1 MKLPITWLKQYIPI
15 SWSAEKIADALTMSG
30 AKVEQVD
37 RKSGDP
43 VLEIEVTTNRP
54 DCLSVLGLAKE
65 VSVLTGKTIK
75 YPKVSVEPGLS
86 SPSAAKALADKLR
99 RGSNGEKKLPK
110 IVIEDKKGCPKY
122 TARLIE
128 GIAVQ
133 SSPLEVQ
140 KCLEWMGAR
149 PINNVVDAT
158 NFVLFEM
165 GQPLHAFDLDKLAGG
180 KIIVRRAKPGEK
192 FLGIDGIEYTLDEKT
207 LVIADAE
214 KPVAIAGVMGGKLT
228 EVTDNTKNILLESAF
243 FDPGLVRQASRKYK
257 LSTDSSYRFER
268 GVDAGSVFSASARA
282 AELILEWGGG
292 QAEPLIEKGNFKKTK
307 PKNIVLKIDR
317 VEALIGMKIPFS
329 KIISILKNLGFKI
342 KLSGKNKI
350 LVTPHSARHDIVIE
364 ADLIE
369 EILRIEGFD
378 KVSAAIPVTHHPE
391 TPVED
396 AQATGILEL
405 KKFLSSIG
413 LKEIITYSLIPE
425 RFLVNSAFTD
435 LSRAQ
440 KIANPTSADQ
450 EYLRPLLLPGTLQSI
465 LFNAHRKAASLKLF
479 EIGNRYIDSAEE
491 TVMAVSLYGNLE
503 EHWKRKMPVSFYDLK
518 GIIEMTLR
526 FLKIKNYEWRENE
539 PCPKYEN
546 SSSLHVGGQKI
557 GTLGVLNQEL
567 LKNWDIPHAVIYAEL
582 DLNNFFKRLNE
593 RETPRVKALPKYP
606 SVRRD
611 IAFIIDEKISVRS
624 LETLMRQSA
633 APLLKE
639 THLFDEYAGKNIASG
654 KRSLAFS
661 LAYQKETGT
670 FTDEEI
676 NTLQSK
682 VGEALKST
690 YQVEF
695 R

>member
-1 MKLPITWLKQYIPI
+1 MKLPVSWLKKYIDI
-15 SWSAEKIADALTMSG
+15 SWTPEKIADAFTMSG
-30 AKVEQVD
+30 TKVEGIEK
-37 RKSGDP
+37 KSGEAII
-43 VLEIEVTTNRP
+43 EIEVTTNRP
-54 DCLSVLGLAKE
+54 DCLSVLGLARE
-65 VSVLTGKTIK
+65 VAVLAGKKIK
-75 YPKVSVEPGLS
+75 P
-86 SPSAAKALADKLR
+86 
-99 RGSNGEKKLPK
+99 PK
-110 IVIEDKKGCPKY
+110 ISIAFPKKNFPKKTVQILIENKKDCPKY

-128 GIAVQ
+128 GVTIRSA
-133 SSPLEVQ
+133 PLEVQ

-180 KIIVRRAKPGEK
+180 KIIVRRAKLGER

-228 EVTDNTKNILLESAF
+228 EVTGHTKNILLESAV

-268 GVDAGSVFSASARA
+268 GVDPQNVSWASARA
-282 AELILEWGGG
+282 KDLILEWGGG
-292 QAEPLIEKGNFKKTK
+292 IEAGPMIEKGALKGSKQ
-307 PKNIVLKIDR
+307 KNIVLRISR
-317 VEALIGMKIPFS
+317 VEALIGITIRAS
-329 KIISILKNLGFKI
+329 KIVSILRSLGFQVKP
-342 KLSGKNKI
+342 SGKDKI
-350 LVTPHSARHDIVIE
+350 LVAPHSARRDIVIE
-364 ADLIE
+364 ADLVE

-378 KVSAAIPVTHHPE
+378 KVPAAIPITHYPE

-396 AQATGILEL
+396 AQATGIFEL
-405 KKFLSSIG
+405 KKFLSGLG

-425 RFLVNSAFTD
+425 RFLLNSEFTD

-465 LFNAHRKAASLKLF
+465 LFNAHRKAASLKFF
-479 EIGNRYIDSAEE
+479 EIGNRYVDDHEE

-503 EHWKRKMPVSFYDLK
+503 EHWKRKTPVSFYDLK

-526 FLKIKNYEWRENE
+526 FLKIKNFEWRENE
-539 PCPKYEN
+539 PCSKYEN
-546 SSSLHVGGQKI
+546 SSSLHIGGQKI

-567 LKNWDIPHAVIYAEL
+567 LKNWDIGHAVVYTEL
-582 DLNNFFKRLNE
+582 VLNNFFKKLSE
-593 RETPRVKALPKYP
+593 REILRVKTLPKYP
-606 SVRRD
+606 LVRRD
-611 IAFIIDEKISVRS
+611 IAFVIDEKISVRS
-624 LETLMRQSA
+624 LETLMKQSA

-639 THLFDEYAGKNIASG
+639 TYLFDEYAGKNIASG

-676 NTLQSK
+676 SALQSK
-682 VGEALKST
+682 VGEALKNT